1 MASEAASE
9 TVEPN
14 YNGSEH
20 HSKAELLTSCV
31 LTEEEEESVALFM
44 SHVNSWR
51 RARGFA
57 SLSRE
62 SSVKF
67 LMARKFTV
75 DRAIALYRQHELMR
89 LREKLTSINPSE
101 SPLQD
106 EIIAEKFT
114 VLSTRDAHGAALALF
129 NAHLHDPGKKK
140 FWKHIKDVSNFIR
153 IFVFLLSVR
162 RKMIM

>member
-1 MASEAASE
+1 MASEAVSE

-20 HSKAELLTSCV
+20 HSKVELLTSCV

-101 SPLQD
+101 SPLKD

-114 VLSTRDAHGAALALF
+114 VLSTRDASGAALALF
-129 NAHLHDPGKKK
+129 NAHLHDPGKILCKY
-140 FWKHIKDVSNFIR
+140 IKDFSNFIR
-153 IFVFLLSVR
+153 IFVFLLR

>member
-1 MASEAASE
+1 MASEAVSE

-20 HSKAELLTSCV
+20 HSKVELLTSCV

-75 DRAIALYRQHELMR
+75 DRAIALYRQHESWLYRGFSLVFSGWLIDWYRCLFASGLMPAPDR
-89 LREKLTSINPSE
+89 
-101 SPLQD
+101 SP
-106 EIIAEKFT
+106 
-114 VLSTRDAHGAALALF
+114 
-129 NAHLHDPGKKK
+129 
-140 FWKHIKDVSNFIR
+140 
-153 IFVFLLSVR
+153 
-162 RKMIM
+162 